1 MFDYL
6 EEETFETVKGN
17 YKTIIVCKFNHK
29 GYLVSHSVVTTLVID
44 EIHSMLKDALIE
56 AMDSKNHSEVAR
68 IQDLINRKRE
78 GEQIKPQQV
87 KPTY

>member
-44 EIHSMLKDALIE
+44 EIHSMLKDALVE
-56 AMDSKNHSEVAR
+56 AFENKDYDEMAR
-68 IQDLINRKRE
+68 IQDLINRKRD
-78 GEQIKPQQV
+78 GEQIKSQQI
-87 KPTY
+87 KPT